1 MRLCVGCKKLKFGER
16 VGRKKKKLT
25 TNNQQS
31 TVREKERE
39 KKFINSYLT
48 TSNIL
53 ITYTIISFVSPFV
66 FCYIMSLT
74 SKELNYLI
82 WRYLQESG
90 YDLSAYA
97 LDQQSQCSEYENN
110 PTTQELIQKIKPG
123 CLVDL
128 IQKGILYMAA

>member
-1 MRLCVGCKKLKFGER
+1 
-16 VGRKKKKLT
+16 
-25 TNNQQS
+25 
-31 TVREKERE
+31 
-39 KKFINSYLT
+39 
-48 TSNIL
+48 
-53 ITYTIISFVSPFV
+53 
-66 FCYIMSLT
+66 MSLT

-128 IQKGILYMAA
+128 IQKGYYIWLQNKRPLILLQIYHYMEH